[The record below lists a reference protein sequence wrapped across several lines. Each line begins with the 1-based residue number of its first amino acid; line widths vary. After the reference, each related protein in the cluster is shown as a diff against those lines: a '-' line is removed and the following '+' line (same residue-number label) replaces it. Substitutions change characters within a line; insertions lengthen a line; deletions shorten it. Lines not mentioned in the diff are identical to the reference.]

1 MLSNEF
7 PAHLQKALRELRQK
21 FESQTDVA
29 RREYV
34 RKCLKAHEFFRGNQY
49 LWWDVRAG
57 EYRAPTQTGGL
68 MAGNT
73 PSQMQSLYTINIYQG
88 FAMSMIAILTAN
100 HPTKRFFP
108 LRAGDANDQA
118 ASEKFNAY
126 LKIYEK
132 QTDEFEK
139 LMDEVYLLWCDGT
152 FGSYIHTVADGSRFG
167 WIEEPVYDT
176 VPTQVGYDTYKC
188 VVCGNTYPTLGNG
201 MCPDCGAPYSDS
213 SVIPAPVV
221 MQQKQ
226 VGTNQIPKTRVQ
238 VDTVGGLEL
247 KLPPMAKNM
256 GEYPYLI
263 RARELPKAMIRSAY
277 PEIADKIQG
286 APSGGLDGSI
296 EKRARLQTAQGS
308 TVENRAVYANTSQD
322 VTFRETWFRPW
333 SFFEID
339 DENLRQE
346 LLNAFPDGCYYAEAN
361 DTFCEIRPEKMDDK
375 WRICHAMPGRG
386 QLREP
391 IGGSLIQI
399 QEIYND
405 VSNLV
410 RDVIEYTLPSTFVDN
425 EVLDVKRWAR
435 SNVMAGAAY
444 NVRARP
450 GRAVQDAFWQT
461 QPGQL
466 PQYTG
471 QMLADMRGEIPQFTA
486 GLFPASFGG
495 GTPGNGTAA
504 IDVDTPIPTPSGF
517 VRNGD
522 LKAGD
527 KVFGEDGKPHDV
539 LVAHKEYEADSYRV
553 VFDDGSWIVADA
565 GHRWKT
571 LTSKDREQIGN
582 RSDVRRQRARSRRRA
597 SGSMPANTGPKPKPL
612 PEPTFKTTEQVL
624 ASLNDRRGRSN
635 HAIPVTLPVD
645 MPEADLPVDP
655 WVLGVWLGDGSSA
668 HGMISCADS
677 DGPGMAEEF
686 ARAGY
691 ELRRLKSPYTW
702 YAQGLRP
709 KLRRL
714 GVLNNKHVPE
724 AYLTASRK
732 QRLALLQGLMDTDG
746 CATTDGKQ
754 FFSNTNYQL
763 IQSAYRL
770 AASLGCKPRIVETK
784 PGVVSGSSEDKP
796 YVRRA
801 GWCVYWSNGLD
812 VFRMKR
818 KSLRVNKS
826 PKRDARKYRYIVAVE
841 PVGKRTVRCITV
853 SNPTECFLVGDNFI
867 CTGNSGI
874 AQERDAAMGRIGIFW
889 RMLKKHHAEIAPL
902 IVKEFS
908 QTGLEPV
915 SMTEETEGGSLVS
928 ITVAPEDLKQG
939 DVQTYAET
947 VEDYPTSWPQRQGLL
962 MSLMANPLFQQAI
975 SKLANLKD
983 VKQTLGIDF
992 EMPGEQAYKDEWA
1005 IIEQLITQPPLPP
1018 GPPDPM
1024 TGMPGQ
1030 PQSTIMPGPLDD
1042 NAAMLEACM
1051 DFDQSDRGQALRAS
1065 NSPGYQNFILH
1076 ALARKAALAP
1086 PPLPAP
1092 PAGPNGPPAPGEMP
1106 PAGPPPMVQ

>member
-7 PAHLQKALRELRQK
+7 PAHLQKALRELRRN

-108 LRAGDANDQA
+108 LKAGDPNDQA
-118 ASEKFNAY
+118 ASEKFNSF

-139 LMDEVYLLWCDGT
+139 LLEEVYLLWCDGT

-167 WIEEPVYDT
+167 WLEEPIYED
-176 VPTQVGYDTYKC
+176 VPTTVGYDTYKC
-188 VVCGNTYPTLGNG
+188 VVCGDVQPQIGTG
-201 MCPDCGAPYSDS
+201 MCPSCGAPYSDG

-221 MQQKQ
+221 MQKKQ
-226 VGTNQIPKTRVQ
+226 TGTNYIPKTRVQ

-263 RARELPKAMIRSAY
+263 RARELPKAMVRSAY
-277 PEIADKIQG
+277 PEISDKING

-333 SFFEID
+333 AFFEID

-346 LLNAFPDGCYYAEAN
+346 LLNTFPEGCYYAEAN
-361 DTFCEIRPEKMDDK
+361 DTFCEVRPEKMDDK

-405 VSNLV
+405 ISNMV

-471 QMLADMRGEIPQFTA
+471 QMLEEMRSEIPQFTA
-486 GLFPASFGG
+486 GLFPASYGA
-495 GTPGNGTAA
+495 GTPGNGTA
-504 IDVDTPIPTPSGF
+504 
-517 VRNGD
+517 
-522 LKAGD
+522 
-527 KVFGEDGKPHDV
+527 
-539 LVAHKEYEADSYRV
+539 
-553 VFDDGSWIVADA
+553 
-565 GHRWKT
+565 
-571 LTSKDREQIGN
+571 
-582 RSDVRRQRARSRRRA
+582 
-597 SGSMPANTGPKPKPL
+597 
-612 PEPTFKTTEQVL
+612 
-624 ASLNDRRGRSN
+624 
-635 HAIPVTLPVD
+635 
-645 MPEADLPVDP
+645 
-655 WVLGVWLGDGSSA
+655 
-668 HGMISCADS
+668 
-677 DGPGMAEEF
+677 
-686 ARAGY
+686 
-691 ELRRLKSPYTW
+691 
-702 YAQGLRP
+702 
-709 KLRRL
+709 
-714 GVLNNKHVPE
+714 
-724 AYLTASRK
+724 
-732 QRLALLQGLMDTDG
+732 
-746 CATTDGKQ
+746 
-754 FFSNTNYQL
+754 
-763 IQSAYRL
+763 
-770 AASLGCKPRIVETK
+770 
-784 PGVVSGSSEDKP
+784 
-796 YVRRA
+796 
-801 GWCVYWSNGLD
+801 
-812 VFRMKR
+812 
-818 KSLRVNKS
+818 
-826 PKRDARKYRYIVAVE
+826 
-841 PVGKRTVRCITV
+841 
-853 SNPTECFLVGDNFI
+853 
-867 CTGNSGI
+867 SGI
-874 AQERDAAMGRIGIFW
+874 AVERDAAMGRVGIFW
-889 RMLKKHHAEIAPL
+889 RVLKKHHAEIAPL

-915 SMTEETEGGSLVS
+915 SLTEETEGGSLVS
-928 ITVAPEDLKQG
+928 ISVSPDDLKQG
-939 DVQTYAET
+939 EVQTYAET

-962 MSLMANPLFQQAI
+962 MSLMANPLFQGAVA
-975 SKLANLKD
+975 KLANLKD
-983 VKQTLGIDF
+983 VKQILGMEL
-992 EMPGEQAYKDEWA
+992 EMPGEQAYNDEWK
-1005 IIEQLITQPPLPP
+1005 IIEQLITQQPVP

-1024 TGMPGQ
+1024 TGQPGP
-1030 PQSTIMPGPLDD
+1030 PQSSIMPGPLDD
-1042 NAAMLEACM
+1042 NQAMLEACM
-1051 DFDQSDRGQALRAS
+1051 DFDQSDRGQQLRTA
-1065 NSPGYQNFILH
+1065 NPMGYQNFILH

-1086 PPLPAP
+1086 PMPPP
-1092 PAGPNGPPAPGEMP
+1092 PAGPNGPPAPGEP
-1106 PAGPPPMVQ
+1106 APAGPPPMVQ